1 MDLSKKAFQIGLI
14 GTGRIS
20 DIYLENCLK
29 FPELNIVACGSLDLV
44 EAEKKAKKYGI
55 KRICPPEEIICDKS
69 IDCILN
75 LTIPASHAEIS
86 KK

>member
-44 EAEKKAKKYGI
+44 EAKKRLKNMESKEYVPLKK
-55 KRICPPEEIICDKS
+55 
-69 IDCILN
+69 
-75 LTIPASHAEIS
+75 
-86 KK
+86 